1 MRTSGSC
8 RSPTANLSDS
18 NFARELAAFCLPHCV
33 VDAGDLLVVELVF
46 VTFAS
51 ERQERLRS
59 SILFVLRQCPHCIK
73 RLFQHFR
80 HAAEY
85 TTRGALYCNQ
95 SGLLSLALRS
105 QGTQASS

>member
-1 MRTSGSC
+1 
-8 RSPTANLSDS
+8 
-18 NFARELAAFCLPHCV
+18 V